1 LAPPVLPP
9 GAHEEWRSR
18 LEWIDWFNNRRLHSE
33 IGYVPP
39 AEIRDATDDDE
50 RWTARAVGERILNMN
65 PWTVRIDYGRA
76 KLAVVLPQ
84 HPDQYDLECPVLLA
98 VDQEFG
104 EGARGNGW
112 GDAS

>member
-50 RWTARAVGERILNMN
+50 RWTARAVGERI
-65 PWTVRIDYGRA
+65 
-76 KLAVVLPQ
+76 
-84 HPDQYDLECPVLLA
+84 DLR
-98 VDQEFG
+98 VDG
-104 EGARGNGW
+104 G
-112 GDAS
+112 GDVAAADHWST